1 MKNLVI
7 VVAGAVM
14 ASVATVLLTKAMGI
28 EAAWIG
34 GAAGGAVSGILAS
47 KLAEKKPEE

>member
-34 GAAGGAVSGILAS
+34 GATGGAVSGILAVQ
-47 KLAEKKPEE
+47 LARKPSEE